1 MSDIIIECI
10 FYYNVAS
17 LYRETE
23 HWNPKIAAHPVI
35 NDLEI
40 TTIIFKDIHYY
51 LKDLFYKDIQITSIA
66 GGVLVWYMLPE
77 GVNIVID
84 HFWIISIG
92 AKPTIWKNTH
102 TYYLHTS
109 TCFDMVS

>member
-1 MSDIIIECI
+1 MLPHFTAKLNIGTQKLLLI
-10 FYYNVAS
+10 Y
-17 LYRETE
+17 
-23 HWNPKIAAHPVI
+23 VI
-35 NDLEI
+35 NNLEI
-40 TTIIFKDIHYY
+40 TTVIFKDIHSY

-66 GGVLVWYMLPE
+66 SGFQWVLVWYMLPD

-92 AKPTIWKNTH
+92 AKPTIWKITH

-109 TCFDMVS
+109 TCFDMFS